1 MYEVWV
7 VRPNESEELLLTFE
21 FEYQAD
27 FVCNELNIAASD
39 EPGCGDYRVCFNGAK
54 NVPSI
59 LQQDKQAN

>member
-7 VRPNESEELLLTFE
+7 VRPDESEELLETFE

-39 EPGCGDYRVCFNGAK
+39 VPGCGDYRVCFNKG
-54 NVPSI
+54 
-59 LQQDKQAN
+59 